1 MTDAVDAAHAT
12 HEPLRVGVNLL
23 WLVSGVVGGSEEYTV
38 RLLMAL
44 AERPPKDLELTLF
57 VNRTFVAA
65 YPEVADAFTTVVC
78 PAIERSK
85 ALRIAAEGSW
95 LLLQAKRHKLDLLH
109 HAGGTIPL
117 VRGTPSATT
126 IHDLQPL
133 LLPDNFSVA
142 KQRYLRW
149 RLPPTMRRSRLL
161 ITLTEHTKR
170 SVIERFG
177 IAPERFAIVPPGYTV
192 TLSAEPEGDPIAT
205 YGIDGPFFLYA
216 AITYP
221 HKNHALL
228 MRAFALLLERH
239 PEALLVLTGG
249 EASEEAR
256 VTSDI
261 ERLGI
266 TDRVRRVGRVPR
278 GDLDWFFHHAIALTH
293 TSMFEG
299 FGLPVLE
306 AMGHGC
312 PVLAAATTAVPEVA
326 GDAAVLL
333 PLEDPQAWA
342 DAMAE
347 VLEDEDMQ
355 VRLRRAGMARVA
367 EFQWATSGARL
378 ADAYRT
384 AVAR

>member
-1 MTDAVDAAHAT
+1 MKR
-12 HEPLRVGVNLL
+12 LRVGVNLL
-23 WLVSGVVGGSEEYTV
+23 WLVSGVVGGSEDYTV

-44 AERPPKDLELTLF
+44 AEQPPDDIELTLF
-57 VNRTFVAA
+57 VNRSFTRA
-65 YPEVADAFTTVVC
+65 YPDLAAVFTTVVC
-78 PAIERSK
+78 PMIERSK
-85 ALRIAAEGSW
+85 ALRIAAEASW
-95 LLLQAKRHKLDLLH
+95 LLVQARRRHLDLLH

-117 VRGTPSATT
+117 LRATSSVTT

-149 RLPPTMRRSRLL
+149 RLPSTVHRSRLL

-170 SVIERFG
+170 SVVERFG
-177 IAPERFAIVPPGYTV
+177 RSPKDFAIVPPGYTV
-192 TLSAEPEGDPIAT
+192 TLSATPEGDPITT
-205 YGIDGPFFLYA
+205 YDIDGPFFLYA

-228 MRAFALLLERH
+228 LRAFALVLERH

-249 EASEEAR
+249 EGGEEAR
-256 VTSDI
+256 VTADI
-261 ERLGI
+261 ERLEIGN
-266 TDRVRRVGRVPR
+266 RVRRVGRVPR
-278 GDLDWFFHHAIALTH
+278 TDLDWFFHHAIALTH

-326 GDAAVLL
+326 GDAAILL
-333 PLEDPQAWA
+333 PPDDPEAWA
-342 DAMAE
+342 TAMVD
-347 VLEDEDMQ
+347 VLEHEDTQ
-355 VRLRRAGMARVA
+355 VRLRNAGIARVA
-367 EFQWATSGARL
+367 DFQWAASAVRL
-378 ADAYRT
+378 ADAYRR
-384 AVAR
+384 AAAH

>member
-1 MTDAVDAAHAT
+1 MK
-12 HEPLRVGVNLL
+12 PLRVGVNLL
-23 WLVSGVVGGSEEYTV
+23 WLVPGVVGGSEEYTV

-44 AERPPKDLELTLF
+44 AEHPADDVELVLF
-57 VNRTFVAA
+57 VNRSFTEEYPQIVA
-65 YPEVADAFTTVVC
+65 AFTTVVC
-78 PAIERSK
+78 PAIQRSK
-85 ALRIAAEGSW
+85 ALRIAAEASW
-95 LLLQAKRHKLDLLH
+95 LLVRARRRTLDLLH

-117 VRGTPSATT
+117 LRATPAVTT

-149 RLPPTMRRSRLL
+149 RLPPTVRRSRLL

-177 IAPERFAIVPPGYTV
+177 RAPEDVALVPPGYTV
-192 TLSAEPEGDPIAT
+192 RLAAQPTGDPIAT

-228 MRAFALLLERH
+228 VQAFALLLGRH

-249 EASEEAR
+249 EASEEGR
-256 VTSDI
+256 VTAEI

-266 TDRVRRVGRVPR
+266 ADRVRRVGRVPR

-326 GDAAVLL
+326 GAAAVLL
-333 PLEDPQAWA
+333 PLDDPPAWA
-342 DAMAE
+342 AAMTE

-355 VRLRRAGMARVA
+355 VRLRRAGIRRVS
-367 EFQWATSGARL
+367 EFQWATSAAQL
-378 ADAYRT
+378 IDAYRR
-384 AVAR
+384 AASR